1 MTTLW
6 SGSVPVDATDIIDAR
21 VERIAR
27 RALRHGFPAPT
38 AVYGDRMSIPNDDGI
53 TSVEWIGLAIEASG
67 TLRLGDYEFVGTISA
82 LGDGSPFITYAPGV
96 ERTDY
101 VPDKVNYCD
110 HCRTLRD
117 RNDTYIVRIPG
128 DAALFQVGSSCI
140 KDYTGHSPAAI
151 VNWLNAVN
159 DLSFSDEE
167 IGGWGRSA
175 TRFYDPEAIIT
186 IASRLV
192 AKGGYVSKQKAE
204 DEDKAATAEL
214 VRAWLS
220 ARGKELAEFERD
232 YPEDPESVALFMNT
246 MQAIEN
252 PTGNSDWMNDIV
264 RLAAAP
270 GVQWRHVGIL
280 GSAVILGL
288 RQQER
293 AAVEDRPESTFVGE
307 VGQRLTF
314 TDVTVT
320 LKRGYENAY
329 GFGYVL
335 RMSVDNHDLLWFTS
349 STTRGIEGLSEGD
362 TINLVATV
370 KGHEIDN
377 RSHRPTTVLT
387 RGSIKE

>member
-6 SGSVPVDATDIIDAR
+6 SGSVPSDATDIIDAR

-27 RALRHGFPAPT
+27 RALRHGFPAPK
-38 AVYGDRMSIPNDDGI
+38 AIYGDRYLVTAEDGI
-53 TSVEWIGLAIEASG
+53 TSVEWIGMAIEADG
-67 TLRLGDYEFVGTISA
+67 ALRLGDWTFVGTISA
-82 LGDGSPFITYAPGV
+82 LADGSPFITYAPGV
-96 ERTDY
+96 ERVDADFPT
-101 VPDKVNYCD
+101 VNYCD
-110 HCRTLRD
+110 HCRTVRD
-117 RNDTYIVRIPG
+117 RNDTYIVRSDDG
-128 DAALFQVGSSCI
+128 VTKQVGSSCI
-140 KDYTGHSPAAI
+140 LDFTGHSPAAI
-151 VNWLNAVN
+151 TGWLNAVN

-175 TRFYDPEAIIT
+175 TRFYDPENVIG
-186 IASRLV
+186 IAARLV
-192 AKGGYVSKQKAE
+192 SKTGYISKQKAE
-204 DEDKAATAEL
+204 EDGRAATAEL
-214 VRAWLS
+214 VRSWLS
-220 ARGKELAEFERD
+220 ARGRDLIRFEED

-252 PTGNSDWMNDIV
+252 PTGNSDWLNDIV
-264 RLAAAP
+264 RLAASP

-280 GSAVILGL
+280 GSAVILGM

-293 AAVEDRPESTFVGE
+293 AAVESRPESTFVGE

-329 GFGYVL
+329 GQGYVL

-349 STTRGIEGLSEGD
+349 STTRGVEDLNEGD
-362 TINLVATV
+362 IINLVATI
-370 KGHEIDN
+370 KGHELDN
-377 RSHRPTTVLT
+377 RSSRPTTVLT